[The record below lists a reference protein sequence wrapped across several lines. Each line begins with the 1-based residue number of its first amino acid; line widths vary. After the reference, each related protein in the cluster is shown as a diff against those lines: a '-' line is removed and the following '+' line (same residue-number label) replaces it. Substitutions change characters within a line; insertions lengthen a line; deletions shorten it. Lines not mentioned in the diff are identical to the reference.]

1 MERDTAA
8 TEKVSH
14 VANMDCMEFRRQIRE
29 HIQSIANDLD
39 SDGVRHAII
48 AVGNGY
54 MIIRSNNNIRS
65 VVRTRISSET
75 FAILTQ
81 QCEAREEILRALR
94 EALEDA
100 ERHLLARRGR
110 GV

>member
-8 TEKVSH
+8 TEKVSQ
-14 VANMDCMEFRRQIRE
+14 VVNIGLDKMMQISE

-48 AVGNGY
+48 AVDNEY

-65 VVRTRISSET
+65 VTKARISSEL

-81 QCEAREEILRALR
+81 QCEARKVLR
-94 EALEDA
+94 ESLEQA
-100 ERHLLARRGR
+100 ERNMLARRGR

>member
-1 MERDTAA
+1 MN
-8 TEKVSH
+8 
-14 VANMDCMEFRRQIRE
+14 NMNIGIDKMKQISE

-65 VVRTRISSET
+65 VTKVRISSET

-81 QCEAREEILRALR
+81 QCEAREEILRVLR
-94 EALEDA
+94 ESLEQA
-100 ERHLLARRGR
+100 ERDLLARRGR

>member
-1 MERDTAA
+1 MNIGID
-8 TEKVSH
+8 KLKQLS
-14 VANMDCMEFRRQIRE
+14 E
-29 HIQSIANDLD
+29 HNQTIANDLD

-65 VVRTRISSET
+65 VTKASISSET

-81 QCEAREEILRALR
+81 QCEAREEILRVLR
-94 EALEDA
+94 EMLEQA
-100 ERHLLARRGR
+100 ERDLLARRGR

>member
-1 MERDTAA
+1 MNIGID
-8 TEKVSH
+8 K
-14 VANMDCMEFRRQIRE
+14 MKQISE

-39 SDGVRHAII
+39 SDGVRHSIR

-65 VVRTRISSET
+65 VTRVRISSET
-75 FAILTQ
+75 FAILMQ
-81 QCEAREEILRALR
+81 QCEAREEILRVLR
-94 EALEDA
+94 EILEQG
-100 ERHLLARRGR
+100 ERDLLARRGR

>member
-1 MERDTAA
+1 MN
-8 TEKVSH
+8 
-14 VANMDCMEFRRQIRE
+14 NMNIGLDKMRQISE

-39 SDGVRHAII
+39 SDGGRHAIR
-48 AVGNGY
+48 AVSDGY

-65 VVRTRISSET
+65 VVKTRISSET

-81 QCEAREEILRALR
+81 QCEAREEILRVLR
-94 EALEDA
+94 EILEQA
-100 ERHLLARRGR
+100 ERDLLARRGR

>member
-1 MERDTAA
+1 MNIGID
-8 TEKVSH
+8 KLKQLS
-14 VANMDCMEFRRQIRE
+14 E
-29 HIQSIANDLD
+29 HNQTIANDLD

-65 VVRTRISSET
+65 VTKARISSET

-81 QCEAREEILRALR
+81 QCEAREEILRVLR
-94 EALEDA
+94 ELFEQA
-100 ERHLLARRGR
+100 ERDLLARRGR